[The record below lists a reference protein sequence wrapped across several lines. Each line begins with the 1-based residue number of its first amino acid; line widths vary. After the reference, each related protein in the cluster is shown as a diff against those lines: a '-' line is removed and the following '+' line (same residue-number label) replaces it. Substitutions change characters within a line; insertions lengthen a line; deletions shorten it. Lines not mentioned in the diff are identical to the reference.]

1 VYVLERQQ
9 RVQAPRG
16 EVFSF
21 FADAANL
28 ERMTPPQLG
37 FTILTPQPIE
47 MKKGVVIDYKIKL
60 YGIPM
65 KWKTVIDEYEPEDRF
80 IDVQLAGPY
89 AVWRHTHTFVDA
101 EGGGTDLGDRVVYE
115 LPFGPLGRLVHA
127 VFVRRQLGKIFDHRQ
142 RVMREL
148 FGG

>member
-1 VYVLERQQ
+1 VYVLERSQ
-9 RVQAPRG
+9 RVTTARA
-16 EVFSF
+16 EVFAF

-47 MKKGVVIDYKIKL
+47 MKKGAQIDYRIKL

-65 KWKTVIDEYEPEDRF
+65 KWKTVIEEYDPDDRF
-80 IDVQLAGPY
+80 IDVQLKGPY
-89 AVWRHTHTFVDA
+89 AMWRHTHTFVDV
-101 EGGGTDLGDRVVYE
+101 EGGTQLGDRVVYE
-115 LPFGPLGRLVHA
+115 LPFGPLGRVVHA
-127 VFVRRQLGKIFDHRQ
+127 AFVRRQLAQIFDHRE

>member
-1 VYVLERQQ
+1 MYVLERSQ
-9 RVQAPRG
+9 RVTTARA
-16 EVFSF
+16 EVFAF

-47 MKKGVVIDYKIKL
+47 MKKGAQIDYRIKL

-65 KWKTVIDEYEPEDRF
+65 KWKTVIEEYDPDDRF
-80 IDVQLAGPY
+80 IDVQLKGPY
-89 AVWRHTHTFVDA
+89 AMWRHTHTFVDV
-101 EGGGTDLGDRVVYE
+101 EGGTQLGDRVVYE
-115 LPFGPLGRLVHA
+115 LPFGPLGRVVHA
-127 VFVRRQLGKIFDHRQ
+127 AFVRRQLAQIFDHRE

>member
-1 VYVLERQQ
+1 MYVLERSQ
-9 RVQAPRG
+9 RVTTARA
-16 EVFSF
+16 EVFAF

-47 MKKGVVIDYKIKL
+47 MKNGAQIDYRIKL

-65 KWKTVIDEYEPEDRF
+65 KWKTVIEEYDPDDRF
-80 IDVQLAGPY
+80 IDVQLKGPY
-89 AVWRHTHTFVDA
+89 AMWRHTHTFVDV
-101 EGGGTDLGDRVVYE
+101 EGGTQLGDRVVYE
-115 LPFGPLGRLVHA
+115 LPFGPLGRVVHA
-127 VFVRRQLGKIFDHRQ
+127 AFVRRQLAQIFDHRE

>member
-1 VYVLERQQ
+1 MYVLERSQ
-9 RVQAPRG
+9 RVTTARA
-16 EVFSF
+16 EVFAF

-47 MKKGVVIDYKIKL
+47 MKKGAQIDYRIKL

-65 KWKTVIDEYEPEDRF
+65 KWKTVIEEYDPDDLF
-80 IDVQLAGPY
+80 IDVQLKGPY
-89 AVWRHTHTFVDA
+89 AMWRHTHTFVDV
-101 EGGGTDLGDRVVYE
+101 EGGTQLGDRVVYE
-115 LPFGPLGRLVHA
+115 LPFGPLGRVVHA
-127 VFVRRQLGKIFDHRQ
+127 AFVRRQLAQIFDHRE

>member
-1 VYVLERQQ
+1 MYVLERQQ
-9 RVQAPRG
+9 RVRASRH
-16 EVFSF
+16 EVFEF

-28 ERMTPPQLG
+28 EKMTPSQLG

-47 MKKGVVIDYKIKL
+47 MKKGALIDYKIKL
-60 YGIPM
+60 YGVPM

-80 IDVQLAGPY
+80 IDVQLKGPY

-101 EGGGTDLGDRVVYE
+101 QGGGTDLGDRVVYE

-127 VFVRRQLGKIFDHRQ
+127 AFVKRQLAQIFDYRQ
-142 RVMREL
+142 GVMREL
-148 FGG
+148 FG

>member
-1 VYVLERQQ
+1 MYVLERQQ
-9 RVQAPRG
+9 RVKASRH
-16 EVFSF
+16 EVFEF

-28 ERMTPPQLG
+28 EKMTPTQLG

-47 MKKGVVIDYKIKL
+47 MKKGALIDYKIKL

-80 IDVQLAGPY
+80 IDVQLKGPY
-89 AVWRHTHTFVDA
+89 AVWRHTHTFADA
-101 EGGGTDLGDRVVYE
+101 EGGGTELGDRVVYE

-127 VFVRRQLGKIFDHRQ
+127 AFVKRQLAQIFDYRQ
-142 RVMREL
+142 GVMREL
-148 FGG
+148 FG

>member
-1 VYVLERQQ
+1 
-9 RVQAPRG
+9 
-16 EVFSF
+16 VFAF

-47 MKKGVVIDYKIKL
+47 MKKGAQIDYRIKL

-65 KWKTVIDEYEPEDRF
+65 KWKTVIEEYDPDDRF
-80 IDVQLAGPY
+80 IDVQLKGPY
-89 AVWRHTHTFVDA
+89 AMWRHTHTFVDV
-101 EGGGTDLGDRVVYE
+101 EGGTQLGDRVVYE
-115 LPFGPLGRLVHA
+115 LPFGPLGRVVHA
-127 VFVRRQLGKIFDHRQ
+127 AFVRRQLAQIFDHRE